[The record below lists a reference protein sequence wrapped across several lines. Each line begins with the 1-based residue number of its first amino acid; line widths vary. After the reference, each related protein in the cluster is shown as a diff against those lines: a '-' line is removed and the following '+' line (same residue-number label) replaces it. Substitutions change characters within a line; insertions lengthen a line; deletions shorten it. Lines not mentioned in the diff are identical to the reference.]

1 MYNFNIKCFISYKE
15 IFFIMYLINEFF
27 KYFFY
32 IIYFYSLLVTSSIVL
47 QDVAIIRFNGYSSSF
62 SITTL
67 FLYIFIVISTTL
79 IINKS
84 KNKLR
89 MTSFILFLVS
99 FSDLVNL
106 DIQDIYLHY
115 FFLFIMLISI
125 ILFIYSFLI
134 TNYLIDNIKL
144 PNQNL

>member
-1 MYNFNIKCFISYKE
+1 MKF
-15 IFFIMYLINEFF
+15 L

-32 IIYFYSLLVTSSIVL
+32 IIYFYFLLGISAIVIE
-47 QDVAIIRFNGYSSSF
+47 DVATIRFSGYSSSF

-67 FLYIFIVISTTL
+67 FLYIFIVISSTL

-84 KNKLR
+84 KKKLK
-89 MTSFILFLVS
+89 MTAFILFLVS

-115 FFLFIMLISI
+115 FFLFIMILSI
-125 ILFIYSFLI
+125 ILFIYSFCNVKN
-134 TNYLIDNIKL
+134 TRKS
-144 PNQNL
+144 